1 MSVCV
6 NAGMGVLNTEIR
18 ISGVLNVAVV
28 VVIIMTTFLVV
39 VVLLFCC
46 CFVIFFLKTPA

>member
-39 VVLLFCC
+39 VLLFCC